1 MRGEEARSPPQEG
14 ELVATSPSDEEVED
28 FIRDTFGSVW
38 TLELLLHLKGQA
50 SRSWTPAELVAALRA
65 SELVIDRGLQSLLA
79 AGLIVIDEA
88 GSAHYS
94 PASAGL
100 SALIDEA
107 EVRYAQKPDAVR
119 RLIIVPRKDGLSAF
133 ADAFRLR
140 KD

>member
-1 MRGEEARSPPQEG
+1 MAI
-14 ELVATSPSDEEVED
+14 SPSDEEVED

-38 TLELLLHLKGQA
+38 TLELLLHLKGGA
-50 SRSWTPAELVAALRA
+50 SRSWAPGELVAALRA

-79 AGLIVIDEA
+79 AGLIVSDETGFA
-88 GSAHYS
+88 RYA
-94 PASAGL
+94 PASARLTG
-100 SALIDEA
+100 LIDAA
-107 EVRYAQKPDAVR
+107 ELLYAQKPDAVR